1 MTKAHA
7 ALPVSEIH
15 QQAYNNDE
23 LIAETISAIAAHI
36 QADYDWTP
44 QLERQLAADLDT
56 CDRWANDIAGEDE
69 VQPGDILADWEGI
82 GASYGI
88 VVIQDGDAGWTYVG
102 YDTDAFIVNYYQDEE
117 ND

>member
-15 QQAYNNDE
+15 QSSYNVDD

-36 QADYDWTP
+36 QADYDWTDKL
-44 QLERQLAADLDT
+44 QRQFDADIET
-56 CDRWANDIAGEDE
+56 CFRWSTDIAGEDE
-69 VQPGDILADWEGI
+69 VQPGDILTDWEGI

-88 VVIQDGDAGWTYVG
+88 VVIQDGEAGWTYVG
-102 YDTDAFIVNYYQDEE
+102 YDTDPFIIGYQTD
-117 ND
+117 D